1 MQERGEVPAVQP
13 VSLLQVG
20 IWVQGFSVWGLGCL
34 QSTGLTFDLGPYGK
48 VSCRQGPK

>member
-13 VSLLQVG
+13 VSVLQVG

-34 QSTGLTFDLGPYGK
+34 QSTGPTFDVGPSRK
-48 VSCRQGPK
+48 SVL